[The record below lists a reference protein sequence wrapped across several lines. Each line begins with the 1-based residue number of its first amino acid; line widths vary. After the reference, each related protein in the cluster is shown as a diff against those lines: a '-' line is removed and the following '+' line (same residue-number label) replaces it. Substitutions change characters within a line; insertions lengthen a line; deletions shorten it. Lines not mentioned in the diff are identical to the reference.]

1 VGVRITEQVNAD
13 VGVTLLIRFGEQVAG
28 GLLSFAGVPERPLPD
43 ACKLVL
49 ARIGPPKTGLL
60 SGEGDEMALGRLAE
74 DVLEKSRRPLCSLVR
89 SNRTFLALGSSL
101 ITGAGDLSLV
111 LTLLIVP
118 HGFRQ
123 INRSG

>member
-1 VGVRITEQVNAD
+1 VNAD

-28 GLLSFAGVPERPLPD
+28 GLLSFARVPERPLPD

-74 DVLEKSRRPLCSLVR
+74 DVLEKSRGPLCSLVR

-101 ITGAGDLSLV
+101 ITGAGGLSLV

>member
-1 VGVRITEQVNAD
+1 VNPD
-13 VGVTLLIRFGEQVAG
+13 VSIALLIRLAEQVPG

-43 ACKLVL
+43 VCKRVL
-49 ARIGPPKTGLL
+49 ARIGPPKPGLL

-74 DVLEKSRRPLCSLVR
+74 DVLEKSRRSLCSLVR

-101 ITGAGDLSLV
+101 ITGAGGLSLV